1 MSERCAEC
9 DAELAD
15 AARFCNRCGHA
26 VANAAPRDDDP
37 TGEIDIV
44 GADTPT
50 ERLEPDFESLA
61 TTRLMDSVTT
71 DELERTARITATEEP
86 ALDARL
92 EWGDGDRPFD
102 DTIDDTPVAGIAID
116 PDATTMALPRT
127 VDSDPTP
134 PAVTPPVAT
143 RPRPPIAPPTAPT
156 SSPIFRPTVMAA
168 IGVITLIVLLIGLT
182 ADLVAI
188 STTAGSSM
196 SDVAVTI
203 GMRTGVWHVDD
214 LASNLPIAGLLA
226 AIGLAIGAVAVSMGR
241 SWGAGLIGGSGLA
254 TAGIAGLCAGLVEYP
269 IGVATAFAAAG
280 SSEPFTVTIT
290 RDLGYWA
297 VLAAGAI
304 GVIAFFASINDM
316 VIDRLNDLN
325 PIVAAIGALAAGV
338 AAIGPMIPVA
348 GGTWSMNWTID
359 SSAGSWPTVLLV
371 GRAVQLVGLAIGGI
385 IGFLSVRRF
394 GLGLIAGVI
403 TPVVWMALSTWIGW
417 GSAPIG
423 PGHRAPGGASNVVS
437 GLSVVGIVATATV
450 LAIAGAIAWD
460 RQQHRPSAR

>member
-9 DAELAD
+9 DAELAE
-15 AARFCNRCGHA
+15 AARFCNRCGHP

-143 RPRPPIAPPTAPT
+143 RPRPPAAPPTAPT

-325 PIVAAIGALAAGV
+325 PIVAAIGALAAVV

-348 GGTWSMNWTID
+348 GGTWSMNWTMD

-403 TPVVWMALSTWIGW
+403 TPVVWMALSTWIGL

-460 RQQHRPSAR
+460 RQQHRPSTR